1 MRHLSI
7 LVLLLTSC
15 FTPNSPP
22 PDREENQLRRI
33 AIFYEIPDLIVTDNV
48 GDQRPFRNWI
58 VYEDLSYREA
68 LYLFKKNHPD
78 AVITDEDL
86 VGYEEPQ

>member
-1 MRHLSI
+1 MRSLSI
-7 LVLLLTSC
+7 FILLLTSC

-33 AIFYEIPDLIVTDNV
+33 AFSYEIPDLIVTDNV
-48 GDQRPFRNWI
+48 GDQRPFTNWV
-58 VYEDLSYREA
+58 VYEHLSYREA
-68 LYLFKKNHPD
+68 LYLFKKDHPD

-86 VGYEEPQ
+86 IAYEDPQ